1 MKRKKEMKALKYFSI
16 LVVIGIVLILVFNI
30 HLNPTGNIIETAS
43 EITKS
48 TSYIYGNGL
57 VASYDSNGEEK
68 YYINDHLGGTSVVLD
83 KNGNKI
89 SEESYYAFGEEKT
102 SGDSRFTY
110 TGKEKDDSGLYYYG
124 ARYYDAD
131 AGRFTQPDPISGS
144 LGNPQSL
151 NKYVYVLNNPNKY
164 VDPSGMANEVLEG
177 DLAPSPH
184 QDAIKHKI
192 ENPTAGDALGTGA
205 FMMLLG
211 GWAVGLAGGALL
223 ANPATISEVS
233 TAAVD
238 VALGDAAGPGIA
250 AAAGVAV
257 SKSQSLLEIIN
268 NAPKETRVLHRG
280 MLLTSEEV
288 AKIPQEGLEAIGVHR
303 LGSLE
308 ASLEA
313 TADYIRRRGLN
324 IQDVNDILY
333 THTEVGITRE
343 MVSPFIS
350 GFDDPSFAASWTLG
364 AASTFSPAARVPGKV
379 AVVVEYTTDQAM
391 LNRRIYEIRRD
402 LGMLGNEYDVLERI
416 PPENIISVKSVD

>member
-1 MKRKKEMKALKYFSI
+1 
-16 LVVIGIVLILVFNI
+16 
-30 HLNPTGNIIETAS
+30 
-43 EITKS
+43 
-48 TSYIYGNGL
+48 
-57 VASYDSNGEEK
+57 
-68 YYINDHLGGTSVVLD
+68 
-83 KNGNKI
+83 
-89 SEESYYAFGEEKT
+89 
-102 SGDSRFTY
+102 
-110 TGKEKDDSGLYYYG
+110 
-124 ARYYDAD
+124 
-131 AGRFTQPDPISGS
+131 
-144 LGNPQSL
+144 
-151 NKYVYVLNNPNKY
+151 
-164 VDPSGMANEVLEG
+164 
-177 DLAPSPH
+177 
-184 QDAIKHKI
+184 
-192 ENPTAGDALGTGA
+192 
-205 FMMLLG
+205 
-211 GWAVGLAGGALL
+211 
-223 ANPATISEVS
+223 
-233 TAAVD
+233 
-238 VALGDAAGPGIA
+238 
-250 AAAGVAV
+250 
-257 SKSQSLLEIIN
+257 
-268 NAPKETRVLHRG
+268 